1 MLNRVFIATSLDG
14 FIATSEHGLGWLDQL
29 PNPNDDDFGFDKF
42 MEATDALL
50 MGRRTFDV
58 IKGFRPWP
66 YHRPVFIAS
75 ATVTLADLPDD
86 LAGSVHVVTGSPAE
100 MVAELH
106 RMGHQ
111 TLYIDGGSL
120 ITSFLEAGLIDE
132 MTISRLPVVLGGGI
146 PLFGSITAPNWWDHV
161 DTTAFANG
169 IVATTYRR
177 QVPS

>member
-1 MLNRVFIATSLDG
+1 MTNRVFIATSLDG
-14 FIATSEHGLGWLDQL
+14 FIATPEHGLGWLDQL
-29 PNPNDDDFGFDKF
+29 PNPDDDDYGFDEF

-50 MGRRTFDV
+50 MGRRTFEV

-66 YHRPVFIAS
+66 YDRPVFVAS
-75 ATVTLADLPDD
+75 SALTLADLPDD

-100 MVAELH
+100 MVTELH

-120 ITSFLEAGLIDE
+120 ITSFVAAGLIDE

-146 PLFGSITAPNWWDHV
+146 PLFGPIVATSWWDHTE
-161 DTTAFANG
+161 TTAFASG
-169 IVATTYRR
+169 IVASTYRR
-177 QVPS
+177 QQPS